1 MPAAQWRPFQ
11 RISNAPDRIMT
22 HPSRPAG
29 SGPRLARDVAEL
41 MRLGLPVVVARLGV
55 MTMALVD
62 TVMVGRFASD
72 ELAFLSIALVP
83 LNPMIITA
91 LGLLLGT
98 LVITSEVHGAGRE
111 AECGAVWRRSL
122 GYAAAI
128 GAAGFLVTTQGSLIL
143 AALGQ
148 NERLSAEGGR
158 VMLVLGLGLPA
169 NLVYITTAFF
179 LEGIKR
185 PLPGMVLMVAANLLN
200 IALNWVLVYGQFG
213 LPALGAAGSAWA
225 TTILRFGLAIA
236 ACTYVWSMAD
246 HARFGI
252 RGPARSDRAAWDR
265 QRRIGYAASASIGAE
280 SAAFAI
286 LGIFA
291 GWLGALALA
300 AFSIALNVVAI
311 VFMVALGL
319 AGATAVRVAAAQGR
333 GDRCGVVRAGWQGL
347 AVNSAVMAAIG
358 VLLLAAA
365 PALAGFYT
373 LDAHLRVLVTPLIA
387 FVAFILVAD
396 GGQAVM
402 ANALRGRGETWFPT
416 GLHVLSYIGVMAP
429 AGWLLAFP
437 LGRGVTGLFEAIL
450 IASLVSVSLLSLRF
464 AWLAR
469 ADRRVAV
476 SEDPR

>member
-1 MPAAQWRPFQ
+1 MVR
-11 RISNAPDRIMT
+11 SPD
-22 HPSRPAG
+22 
-29 SGPRLARDVAEL
+29 SGRRGARLARDVAEL

-98 LVITSEVHGAGRE
+98 LVLTSEVFGAGRE
-111 AECGAVWRRSL
+111 PACGAVWRRSL

-128 GAAGFLVTTQGSLIL
+128 GAAGLVVSTQGAAIL
-143 AALGQ
+143 GALGQ
-148 NERLSAEGGR
+148 SETLSAEGGR

-169 NLVYITTAFF
+169 NLIYLTTAFF

-185 PLPGMVLMVAANLLN
+185 PLPGMVMMVAANLLN
-200 IALNWVLVYGQFG
+200 IALNWLLVYGQFG
-213 LPALGAAGSAWA
+213 LPAMGAMGSAWA

-236 ACTYVWSMAD
+236 VCSYVWTMAD

-252 RGPARSDRAAWDR
+252 RGRIEADRPAWNR
-265 QRRIGYAASASIGAE
+265 QRRIGYAAAASIGTE
-280 SAAFAI
+280 SAAFAV

-291 GWLGALALA
+291 GWLGSLALA

-311 VFMVALGL
+311 VFMVALGF
-319 AGATAVRVAAAQGR
+319 AGATAVRVAAARGR
-333 GDRCGVVRAGWQGL
+333 EDPHAVARAGWQGL

-358 VLLLAAA
+358 TLLLFAA

-373 LDAHLRVLVTPLIA
+373 LDPDLRILVTPLIA
-387 FVAFILVAD
+387 FVAFVLVAD

-416 GLHVLSYIGVMAP
+416 GLHILSYVGVMAP
-429 AGWLLAFP
+429 AGWLLALP
-437 LGRGVTGLFEAIL
+437 LDRGVSGLFEAIL

-469 ADRRVAV
+469 ADRRIAEADA
-476 SEDPR
+476 SSRGGS